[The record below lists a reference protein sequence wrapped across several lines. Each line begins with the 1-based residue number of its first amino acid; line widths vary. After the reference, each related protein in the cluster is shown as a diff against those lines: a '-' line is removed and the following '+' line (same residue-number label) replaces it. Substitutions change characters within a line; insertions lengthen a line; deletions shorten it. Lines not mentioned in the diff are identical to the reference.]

1 MLQADESVELDWEDS
16 SNAAS
21 FQVAYRHAH
30 ASVWVDLPAAGA
42 ILTVTGSGAAVSGL
56 PYPLNYYFRVRASNA
71 VGTSDW
77 SAESLVTPAPIV
89 GADGCVIA
97 APPDHLSQYDKHCSA
112 GGIAIVGSDEVSDFA
127 IKLAWNHIMN
137 MLSAHPG
144 VHARMAQ
151 AKVHHVLK
159 AAGTYGSY
167 NSYNNVGRQARSNE
181 ENLLCYP
188 DEPHRSYELYDVF
201 NHEFGHALHR
211 RGLTSSEFNEVR
223 SAYNAAIGDGLWGSR
238 YSSASDAE
246 YFAEAVEFYFSPR
259 TTDPRHTRENRQS
272 LSEYDPRLYRILL
285 KHLPAND
292 WKGSCPAA
300 GDAPPPPPAPPAPI
314 NLQSSNVT
322 ETSLTLTWDVP
333 AAEAANVN
341 LFWVELSPDSNDS
354 WGKVRETGADVTTAT
369 FTDLSSG
376 ENYGYRVTAFNGY
389 RRTVGDAL
397 SVETLS
403 PLPPPPPAPPEPINL
418 QAINVSKTSLTLTWE
433 VPAGEA
439 ANVDL
444 FWVENALE
452 PDSVW
457 VKVLET
463 KGSVTTA
470 TITSLSPGN
479 SYTYRVTAFNGYLM
493 AFGDGL
499 LVETLPS
506 EIATPPPPP
515 PRPPPPSTGGGIG
528 FGPAPVAPKFQDGF
542 RTTRSV
548 AENARPGD
556 PVGDCVAA
564 THQDDLE
571 ITYSLSGTDG
581 AQFTVDE
588 AIGQIRIR
596 EGVKLDYDTG
606 QSYTVNLTATDS
618 AGFGAIIIVMIEV
631 TEATL
636 SPYDLNGSGGIDREE
651 VIAAIGDYFDALITK
666 DEVIAVIKLYFGA

>member
-21 FQVAYRHAH
+21 YQVAYRHAH
-30 ASVWVDLPAAGA
+30 ASAWVDLPAAGA

-56 PYPLNYYFRVRASNA
+56 PYPLNYYFRVRAANA

-97 APPDHLSQYDKHCSA
+97 APPGHLSQYDKHCSA

-151 AKVHHVLK
+151 AKVNHVLK
-159 AAGTYGSY
+159 AAGTYGFY
-167 NSYNNVGRQARSNE
+167 NSYNNVDRQARSNE

-211 RGLTSSEFNEVR
+211 RGLTSSELNEVR

-272 LSEYDPRLYRILL
+272 LAEYDPRLYRILL

-292 WKGSCPAA
+292 WKASCPAA

-376 ENYGYRVTAFNGY
+376 MNYGYRVTAFNGY
-389 RRTVGDAL
+389 RKTIGDAL

-433 VPAGEA
+433 VPADEA

-444 FWVENALE
+444 FWVEKAQE

-470 TITSLSPGN
+470 TITGLSPGN

-506 EIATPPPPP
+506 EIATPPP

-556 PVGDCVAA
+556 PVGDRVAA

-571 ITYSLSGTDG
+571 ITYSLSGTDA
-581 AQFTVDE
+581 AQFTVHE
-588 AIGQIRIR
+588 ETGQIRIR
-596 EGVKLDYDTG
+596 EGAKLDYDTG

-618 AGFGAIIIVMIEV
+618 AGFGAIIIVIIEV

-636 SPYDLNGSGGIDREE
+636 SPYDRNGNGGIDREE
-651 VIAAIGDYFDALITK
+651 VVAAIGDYFDGLITK